1 MSATA
6 ANPIPATPSHQ
17 AQRRAVLLV
26 VFCTFVSAA
35 AQILMKMG
43 ADYTKAHPGLAGLIS
58 NPVLIVGYG
67 LYAVVTVLIVIA
79 YKDGELSVLYPII
92 SLSYVW
98 VTALSFF
105 IFHDTLNPYKLIGVA
120 IIVCGVAVLGRG
132 TKK

>member
-1 MSATA
+1 LSAAVT
-6 ANPIPATPSHQ
+6 NPVPPATSHR

-26 VFCTFVSAA
+26 VFCTFLGAA

-43 ADYTKAHPGLAGLIS
+43 ADHSKTHPGLVGMIT
-58 NPVLIVGYG
+58 NPLLLSGYC
-67 LYAVVTVLIVIA
+67 LYAMVTVLIVVA

-98 VTALSFF
+98 VTALSYF
-105 IFHDTLNPYKLIGVA
+105 IFHDTLNAPKLIGVA
-120 IIVCGVAVLGRG
+120 VIICGVAVLGRG